1 MKAKNF
7 ITCWNCDGPNQCNKG
22 GHHAVISYHECEYCL
37 LRHQVGHN
45 EAILYK
51 VFDNITIVWIS
62 NYFGQVR
69 ECYYRGGNTS
79 IKLPNNTPLNIT
91 KQKLQTLI
99 TFS

>member
-1 MKAKNF
+1 MKTKNF
-7 ITCWNCDGPNQCNKG
+7 ITCWNCDGPNEWYEGN
-22 GHHAVISYHECEYCL
+22 HTTLAYHECEYCL
-37 LRHQVGHN
+37 LRHRVGQN

-51 VFDNITIVWIS
+51 IFDNITIVWLS

-69 ECYYRGGNTS
+69 ECYYYMVRKAS
-79 IKLPNNTPLNIT
+79 IELPNNTPLNIT